1 MKNFN
6 LIAKFP
12 EVLGAALSDT
22 SGALI
27 DSVGQMDGEVAGAI
41 HSYIVRSLV
50 QAGEALGLGSFER
63 GTMAA
68 PAGTCLIYLQEGAVL
83 GVNVSPNK
91 PANVIEKKIS
101 DTLSK

>member
-12 EVLGAALSDT
+12 EVLGVALSDA

-27 DSVGQMDGEVAGAI
+27 DSVGQMDGEIAGAI
-41 HSYIVRSLV
+41 HSYIARALA
-50 QAGEALGLGSFER
+50 QAGEALGLGAFER
-63 GTMAA
+63 ATMAA
-68 PAGTCLIYLQEGAVL
+68 PSCTCLIVVHEGEVL
-83 GVNVSPNK
+83 GVNINPNK
-91 PANVIEKKIS
+91 PANVVEKKIW